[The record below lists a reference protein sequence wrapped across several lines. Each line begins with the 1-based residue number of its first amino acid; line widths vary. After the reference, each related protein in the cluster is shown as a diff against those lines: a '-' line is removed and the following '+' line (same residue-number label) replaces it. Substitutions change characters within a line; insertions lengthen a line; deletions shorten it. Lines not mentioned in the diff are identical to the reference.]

1 MRFRRPALLKPAQ
14 PRGEKGRLMPA
25 TVTQLRPRETPAA
38 PDPDT
43 PVVAAW
49 LLRRGWTALDA
60 FHAGL
65 SAELAAAMFVL
76 EASVP

>member
-1 MRFRRPALLKPAQ
+1 MPETVLQFRR
-14 PRGEKGRLMPA
+14 
-25 TVTQLRPRETPAA
+25 REAPAA

-76 EASVP
+76 EASIP

>member
-1 MRFRRPALLKPAQ
+1 MKPAQ

-49 LLRRGWTALDA
+49 LLRRGWTGAEAYD
-60 FHAGL
+60 AGL
-65 SAELAAAMFVL
+65 GPELAASMLVL
-76 EASVP
+76 EVSR